1 MENVSGG
8 PIRFLLRICSGE
20 KALHSGLLS
29 IIFSSITKPHCAQ
42 TSSPLSGKYI
52 KFLEPHEGHEVTV
65 TYHLLLRF
73 LNLRFGRM

>member
-1 MENVSGG
+1 M
-8 PIRFLLRICSGE
+8 RFLLRICSGE

-29 IIFSSITKPHCAQ
+29 IIFSSMTRPHCAQ

-52 KFLEPHEGHEVTV
+52 RFLDPHEGHVATV

-73 LNLRFGRM
+73 LKPRLGGM